1 MLFLVKGK
9 IETTQ
14 YMSTKRVA
22 EDTIRLVD
30 AENEHE
36 AGEKFKKYFN
46 DMTDEYAVY
55 YWASV
60 DEVSEVI
67 S

>member
-1 MLFLVKGK
+1 MLFLVQGK
-9 IETTQ
+9 VETTQ
-14 YMSTKRVA
+14 YMSTRRVT
-22 EDTIRLVD
+22 EDTTRLVE
-30 AENEHE
+30 AENEYE
-36 AGEKFKKYFN
+36 AGEKFKKHFN